1 MKAKSFLGKKAMTAG
16 FLVAMIIV
24 IASFMMIAATIMRFM
39 SGAEEKQAEELCRE
53 SVAIRATAA
62 VRAFGGEFKLS
73 PLLCKT
79 IDKKV
84 KGDREEVQEVIAN
97 KMAKC
102 WDMFGA
108 GLYTTT
114 VFENTNMFGN
124 DNNCFLCYVL
134 PVEKI
139 RDDEGQ
145 KVITEDQFHD
155 FLRSRDIPRAKGTS
169 YLNYIQT
176 KAGGDGY
183 VATFLFPE
191 TGITEGRAYGIVYK
205 GKKENCGDSCK
216 YVIGAGIAVGAVLG
230 GILYVVGGIV
240 TIPATLI
247 VGIVVV
253 GGVTEA
259 AFLVAAY
266 NIVSD
271 FLTADQPYFDGV
283 LLVDLDPDTFGKA
296 VYEECT
302 AVQDLGGK

>member
-1 MKAKSFLGKKAMTAG
+1 MTAG

-84 KGDREEVQEVIAN
+84 KGDREEVQQVIAS

-108 GLYTTT
+108 GRYTTT

-155 FLRSRDIPRAKGTS
+155 FLSSRDIPRAKGTS
-169 YLNYIQT
+169 YLNYIQM

-183 VATFLFPE
+183 VGTLLTE
-191 TGITEGRAYGIVYK
+191 RGIAEGRAYGIVYK
-205 GKKENCGDSCK
+205 GKKEDCGDECK
-216 YVIGAGIAVGAVLG
+216 YLIAGGVAVGAVLG
-230 GILYVVGGIV
+230 GVVYFAGGII
-240 TIPATLI
+240 TIPATLAI
-247 VGIVVV
+247 AAAGGIAQ
-253 GGVTEA
+253 A
-259 AFLVAAY
+259 ATLTSLYAIAK
-266 NIVSD
+266 D

-283 LLVDLDPDTFGKA
+283 LLVDLDPKTFGKA